1 MSPWR
6 ARATWRVVTCPHPA
20 ARIIAI
26 DKAEA
31 LAMPGVHY
39 VLDGRELAAATQPLL
54 AGLDTPK
61 VPRRP
66 LAVDVARYS
75 GEWVAAV
82 VADTRALA
90 EDAAELVRV
99 DYEPLPFVLDGE
111 AAYAPGS
118 PLVHADH
125 GSNVL
130 LDRTFVWGEVEQ
142 DFADSPHRLSLR
154 VTWGRSSTVPV
165 ETFGVTASWDPWRE
179 VLDVFAS
186 VQMPRF
192 PDQVALA
199 LKLPGSAVR
208 VYNDVDVGGSY
219 GVKRGIKHAVL
230 VGYLSRR
237 LGFPVR
243 LIEDRLENMR
253 AGDAHGPERN
263 FDIEVAF
270 DDAGVIRSMKMRA
283 LDNVGAYA
291 GRSPFQLGKP
301 VSAIVGPYRIK
312 SVQYRAIAV
321 TSNKTVQEA
330 VRAFGQAPT
339 NYAIERALEEVA
351 WHRGLDRLEV
361 RRRNLIRAEQFPY
374 LIPSGTTYDSGD
386 YHAVI
391 DKVLA
396 KADYAALVAERDRLR
411 GQGLLAGIG
420 IAACLEPSGANSTF
434 EPLLNPKNETT
445 TYTEACRINVD
456 VSGAVTATI
465 HTLSA
470 GQGHETLVGTVIGEV
485 LEIDPDRIRVVR
497 PDSLS
502 SLPSQSPVGS
512 RMAIMLGGAAF
523 HAAQKLKDQDP
534 RHCRAQ
540 PRHPVGAR
548 DLRRRRRVRPRR
560 AAEPPELERARH
572 DRAPQLP
579 SPAAR
584 HRTGARLHPCDA
596 GADRA
601 DSSRPPT
608 AACRCIPASR
618 SSSISFCVAVDP
630 DLGKPEIKR
639 YFIGHDCGT
648 VINPKIVRGMTMGG
662 IAHGIGAALYEEFAY
677 NEEGQLIA
685 QSFMDYLLPSSHE
698 VPPVEIVHHVTPSP
712 HTVFGQKGSGE
723 SGYLGAPAA
732 IASAINDAIRPLGI
746 AVQQPADQ
754 DRAARRHDRRRA
766 RAQAR
771 NPSEGVRMI
780 IDVHGHLVPPDLLA
794 TIRKESGRFASLRL
808 VEDGAGLAIAFAGG
822 KPSRP
827 IMKGLSDVAGRLAWM
842 AKRGIDRHVVGGWP
856 DWFGYELPAAEG
868 EAWCPAVQRRAA
880 CRRQGRAALRAAGE
894 RAAAGR
900 RARRRGAQGR
910 DRGRLPRRD
919 DLDPAARDRQ
929 RARCSRPRPVLGGG
943 RRDRRAH
950 PYPSE
955 L

>member
-1 MSPWR
+1 MNTTPFRFVSTDR
-6 ARATWRVVTCPHPA
+6 RVREDRRFVVGKGRFAADVAMAGARHVALVTCPHPA

-26 DKAEA
+26 DKAAA
-31 LAMPGVHY
+31 LAAPGVHY
-39 VLDGRELAAATQPLL
+39 VLDGRELAAATLPLL
-54 AGLDTPK
+54 AGLDTPN

-90 EDAAELVRV
+90 EDAAELVNV

-111 AAYAPGS
+111 AAYAAGS
-118 PLVHADH
+118 PVVHADH

-130 LDRTFVWGEVEQ
+130 LDRTFVWGEVEK
-142 DFADSPHRLSLR
+142 DFAESPHRLSLR

-165 ETFGVTASWDPWRE
+165 ETFGVLASWDPWRE

-199 LKLPGSAVR
+199 LKLPGSSVR
-208 VYNDVDVGGSY
+208 VYNDIDVGGSY

-411 GQGLLAGIG
+411 AQGLLAGIG

-445 TYTEACRINVD
+445 TYSEACRINVD
-456 VSGAVTATI
+456 VSGAVTATV

-470 GQGHETLVGTVIGEV
+470 GQGHETLVGTVIGE
-485 LEIDPDRIRVVR
+485 
-497 PDSLS
+497 
-502 SLPSQSPVGS
+502 
-512 RMAIMLGGAAF
+512 
-523 HAAQKLKDQDP
+523 
-534 RHCRAQ
+534 
-540 PRHPVGAR
+540 
-548 DLRRRRRVRPRR
+548 
-560 AAEPPELERARH
+560 
-572 DRAPQLP
+572 
-579 SPAAR
+579 
-584 HRTGARLHPCDA
+584 
-596 GADRA
+596 
-601 DSSRPPT
+601 
-608 AACRCIPASR
+608 
-618 SSSISFCVAVDP
+618 
-630 DLGKPEIKR
+630 
-639 YFIGHDCGT
+639 
-648 VINPKIVRGMTMGG
+648 
-662 IAHGIGAALYEEFAY
+662 
-677 NEEGQLIA
+677 
-685 QSFMDYLLPSSHE
+685 
-698 VPPVEIVHHVTPSP
+698 
-712 HTVFGQKGSGE
+712 
-723 SGYLGAPAA
+723 
-732 IASAINDAIRPLGI
+732 
-746 AVQQPADQ
+746 
-754 DRAARRHDRRRA
+754 
-766 RAQAR
+766 
-771 NPSEGVRMI
+771 
-780 IDVHGHLVPPDLLA
+780 
-794 TIRKESGRFASLRL
+794 
-808 VEDGAGLAIAFAGG
+808 
-822 KPSRP
+822 
-827 IMKGLSDVAGRLAWM
+827 
-842 AKRGIDRHVVGGWP
+842 
-856 DWFGYELPAAEG
+856 
-868 EAWCPAVQRRAA
+868 
-880 CRRQGRAALRAAGE
+880 
-894 RAAAGR
+894 
-900 RARRRGAQGR
+900 
-910 DRGRLPRRD
+910 
-919 DLDPAARDRQ
+919 
-929 RARCSRPRPVLGGG
+929 
-943 RRDRRAH
+943 
-950 PYPSE
+950 
-955 L
+955 

>member
-1 MSPWR
+1 MSTQQFR
-6 ARATWRVVTCPHPA
+6 FVSTDRRVREDRRFVVGKGRFAADITVAGARHVALVTCPYPA
-20 ARIIAI
+20 ARIVAI
-26 DKAEA
+26 DKAAA
-31 LAMPGVHY
+31 LAMSGVHY

-66 LAVDVARYS
+66 LAIDVARYA

-82 VADTRALA
+82 VADSRALA
-90 EDAAELVRV
+90 EDAAELVQV

-130 LDRTFVWGEVEQ
+130 LDRTFVWGEVEK
-142 DFADSPHRLSLR
+142 DFAESPYRLSLR
-154 VTWGRSSTVPV
+154 VIWGRSSTVPI
-165 ETFGVTASWDPWRE
+165 ETFAVLASWDPWRE
-179 VLDVFAS
+179 ILDVYAS

-199 LKLPGSAVR
+199 LRLPGSAVR
-208 VYNDVDVGGSY
+208 VHNDVDVGGSY

-243 LIEDRLENMR
+243 LVEDRLENMR
-253 AGDAHGPERN
+253 AGDGHGPERN
-263 FDIEVAF
+263 FDLEVAF

-301 VSAIVGPYRIK
+301 VGAIVGPYRIN

-330 VRAFGQAPT
+330 VRAFGQSPT
-339 NYAIERALEEVA
+339 NFAIEGAIEEVA
-351 WHRGLDRLEV
+351 RHRGLDRLEV
-361 RRRNLIRAEQFPY
+361 RRRNLIHADEFPY

-396 KADYAALVAERDRLR
+396 RADYAGLVAERDRLR
-411 GQGLLAGIG
+411 AQGLLAGIG

-445 TYTEACRINVD
+445 TYTETCRLNVD
-456 VSGAVTATI
+456 LGGAVTATI

-470 GQGHETLVGTVIGEV
+470 GQGHETLVGTIVGEV

-523 HAAQKLKDQDP
+523 HAAQKLK
-534 RHCRAQ
+534 
-540 PRHPVGAR
+540 AR
-548 DLRRRRRVRPRR
+548 LIAIAAHDLKI
-560 AAEPPELERARH
+560 PPERASYSAG
-572 DRAPQLP
+572 DVFDQTAPQNRRSWIDLVTIAHRHFHRLP
-579 SPAAR
+579 PGTEPGLAFT
-584 HRTGARLHPCDA
+584 HVMQVPTGGQL
-596 GADRA
+596 
-601 DSSRPPT
+601 PT
-608 AACRCIPASR
+608 ADGRVQMYP
-618 SSSISFCVAVDP
+618 CVAFEFHLVLMAIDP
-630 DLGKPEIKR
+630 DLGTPEIMR
-639 YFIGHDCGT
+639 YFVGHDCGT

-685 QSFMDYLLPSSHE
+685 QTFMDYLLPSAHE
-698 VPPVEIVHHVTPSP
+698 VPPVEIVHHETPSP

-732 IASAINDAIRPLGI
+732 IASAVNDAVRPLGI
-746 AVQQPADQ
+746 MVNRLPIKIAQLGDLIA
-754 DRAARRHDRRRA
+754 AARGQSNTA
-766 RAQAR
+766 
-771 NPSEGVRMI
+771 
-780 IDVHGHLVPPDLLA
+780 
-794 TIRKESGRFASLRL
+794 
-808 VEDGAGLAIAFAGG
+808 
-822 KPSRP
+822 
-827 IMKGLSDVAGRLAWM
+827 
-842 AKRGIDRHVVGGWP
+842 
-856 DWFGYELPAAEG
+856 
-868 EAWCPAVQRRAA
+868 
-880 CRRQGRAALRAAGE
+880 
-894 RAAAGR
+894 
-900 RARRRGAQGR
+900 
-910 DRGRLPRRD
+910 
-919 DLDPAARDRQ
+919 
-929 RARCSRPRPVLGGG
+929 
-943 RRDRRAH
+943 
-950 PYPSE
+950 
-955 L
+955 